1 MRASFFLLVLCVS
14 LFNQPTLADDEEDL
28 PALELLGFIAD
39 FSDEDEGWTDP
50 ESVENLFSLNG
61 GDDSKATK
69 PAANPETTGQDDTV
83 TTEQ

>member
-69 PAANPETTGQDDTV
+69 PAGTGLDDTV